1 MMIRPV
7 ENWHCEAERI
17 RRTQELH
24 QRRLK
29 SIETETSRRL
39 KEIKDPSKRLTKTAP
54 RVQSDWVSR
63 DPADHRRTYA
73 HIRGGRAGVDAQRT
87 VEAAR
92 ADRALQQRLAAIEA
106 GVPDAHAHKV
116 ERRVGGRPSEVQAR
130 LEAGRA
136 KHVAPGERARRAE
149 RARIAEDNLRH
160 QRALRQAK
168 PKFASD
174 STIRTLRGEPKPA
187 ARPRSAASGSD
198 LFASNFDSSRR
209 Y

>member
-73 HIRGGRAGVDAQRT
+73 HIRGGRAGVDSGGRAN
-87 VEAAR
+87 VGGGAAR
-92 ADRALQQRLAAIEA
+92 CCSADICCGDGRGAACTDGLSRGCWHRLL
-106 GVPDAHAHKV
+106 GF
-116 ERRVGGRPSEVQAR
+116 G
-130 LEAGRA
+130 
-136 KHVAPGERARRAE
+136 
-149 RARIAEDNLRH
+149 
-160 QRALRQAK
+160 
-168 PKFASD
+168 
-174 STIRTLRGEPKPA
+174 
-187 ARPRSAASGSD
+187 
-198 LFASNFDSSRR
+198 
-209 Y
+209 

>member
-73 HIRGGRAGVDAQRT
+73 HIRGGRAGVDA
-87 VEAAR
+87 
-92 ADRALQQRLAAIEA
+92 
-106 GVPDAHAHKV
+106 
-116 ERRVGGRPSEVQAR
+116 
-130 LEAGRA
+130 
-136 KHVAPGERARRAE
+136 
-149 RARIAEDNLRH
+149 
-160 QRALRQAK
+160 
-168 PKFASD
+168 
-174 STIRTLRGEPKPA
+174 
-187 ARPRSAASGSD
+187 
-198 LFASNFDSSRR
+198 
-209 Y
+209 

>member
-73 HIRGGRAGVDAQRT
+73 HIRGGRVDAQKS

-160 QRALRQAK
+160 QQKLRAAK

-174 STIRTLRGEPKPA
+174 STIRTLRGEPRA
-187 ARPRSAASGSD
+187 AATPRSAASGSD

>member
-73 HIRGGRAGVDAQRT
+73 HIRGRAGVDAQRT

-116 ERRVGGRPSEVQAR
+116 ERRVGGRPSWC
-130 LEAGRA
+130 
-136 KHVAPGERARRAE
+136 RRASRPGAPSTSR
-149 RARIAEDNLRH
+149 RASARGAPSARELRRTTCGIKKAAGGEA
-160 QRALRQAK
+160 QVRVG
-168 PKFASD
+168 
-174 STIRTLRGEPKPA
+174 STIRTLRGEPRA
-187 ARPRSAASGSD
+187 AAKPRSAASGSD